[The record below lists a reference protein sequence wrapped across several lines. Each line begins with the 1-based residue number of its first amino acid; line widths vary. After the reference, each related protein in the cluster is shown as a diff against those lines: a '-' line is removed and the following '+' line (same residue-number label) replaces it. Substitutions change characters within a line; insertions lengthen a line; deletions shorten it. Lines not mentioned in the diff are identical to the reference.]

1 MPTIRDVAEKAG
13 VGLGTVSRVLNDSPL
28 VSDTTRRRVL
38 QAISDLNYTPSLTA
52 RRLSLGKTM
61 TIAVIVPFFTRPS
74 VTERLRGIENTLAS
88 SDYDLTIYN
97 VETVKRRDECLQ
109 HVIRHERAD
118 GVIIISLSPRDEDL
132 PLLVNPEIPVVLV
145 DANHASLAV
154 LNRVVVDDVAGGRAA
169 TQHLVELGH
178 QHIGYISDYLE
189 EPFNFTSSRDR
200 YLGYR
205 QILEAAGLPFRS
217 EYHGQGPHGRQEA
230 YENAVKL
237 LTLPDS
243 PTAIFAASDTQ
254 AMGVLQAARDL
265 GLQVPGDLSVIG
277 YDDLEIA
284 EYLSLTTIRQLLCLS
299 GQRGAELLIEVI
311 QDPPKEP
318 ICEVL
323 PTELVVRGT
332 TAPPKPED
340 KNRGSAVYPPASL
353 DNPSPISQS
362 WHTG

>member
-38 QAISDLNYTPSLTA
+38 QAISELNYTPSLTA

-74 VTERLRGIENTLAS
+74 VTERLRGIENTLVS

-109 HVIRHERAD
+109 TVIRHERAD

-132 PLLVNPEIPVVLV
+132 PLLANPEIPVVLV
-145 DANHASLAV
+145 DANHASLAA

-178 QHIGYISDYLE
+178 QRIGYISDYLE

-205 QILEAAGLPFRS
+205 QVLGTADMPFRS

-230 YENAVKL
+230 YENAVKML
-237 LTLPDS
+237 MLPDP

-265 GLQVPGDLSVIG
+265 GLQVPEDLSVIG

-332 TAPPKPED
+332 TAPPKSQNG
-340 KNRGSAVYPPASL
+340 NRRSVVYPPASL
-353 DNPSPISQS
+353 DNPSHVSQS